1 MRRAPRPMSGRPSLL
16 SLIIRPVA
24 RFTLALTRLI
34 LRQLHA
40 GNEPR
45 RSPSSMDLTHAS
57 RVNEPHACWARV
69 QLRSRADF
77 SKWHVVQADATAPR
91 DNGMV
96 YLCVSYDGIQR
107 RFVRPVPIGIRQKD
121 LLQSWLND

>member
-1 MRRAPRPMSGRPSLL
+1 
-16 SLIIRPVA
+16 
-24 RFTLALTRLI
+24 
-34 LRQLHA
+34 
-40 GNEPR
+40 
-45 RSPSSMDLTHAS
+45 MDLTHAS

-96 YLCVSYDGIQR
+96 YLCASYDWSTDCRLGSKLIDDSTD
-107 RFVRPVPIGIRQKD
+107 KA
-121 LLQSWLND
+121 